1 VVKKQYALEAMHEL
15 RRIEFPQWEGRC
27 STREVVHTAVRALK
41 QLLRV
46 PTETTSSLDMIDRA
60 ARPNEIFFAVPTEQV
75 IAERES
81 YAQT

>member
-15 RRIEFPQWEGRC
+15 RRIVLPEWDGRR
-27 STREVVHTAVRALK
+27 SLRKVIHTAVRAMK
-41 QLLRV
+41 QLLQV